1 MPLSP
6 AEKQLRYYLERG
18 LTPWAAGAA
27 VFLETEREA
36 GRDLSAILEA
46 LEVLSVTEAAERF
59 GLPVSEVG
67 LYRAAQVMLEQS
79 DTGSDT
85 GRGSNRGE

>member
-18 LTPWAAGAA
+18 ATPWAAGAA
-27 VFLETEREA
+27 VFLETERKA
-36 GRDLSAILEA
+36 GRDLGAIFEA

-59 GLPVSEVG
+59 GLPVREVG

-85 GRGSNRGE
+85 GTCSNRGE